1 MSERSTSVD
10 IKAPG
15 GLTFGKEVINP
26 SEEKTGNPLEKMKT
40 RELY

>member
-15 GLTFGKEVINP
+15 GITFIYEGIR
-26 SEEKTGNPLEKMKT
+26 SEMAKTGNATGIAKT
-40 RELY
+40 